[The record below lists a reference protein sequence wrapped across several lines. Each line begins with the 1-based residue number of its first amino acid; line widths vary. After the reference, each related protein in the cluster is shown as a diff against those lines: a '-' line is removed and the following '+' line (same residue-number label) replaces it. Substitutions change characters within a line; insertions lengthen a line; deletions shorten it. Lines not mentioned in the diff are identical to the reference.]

1 MFKSLVFC
9 LAMLPSFT
17 GSAQT
22 SSNHFV
28 ELSYAGTDYNS
39 ISYGTQNAWNSGFGI
54 TVNRSL
60 TRIVSFEMAYHNA
73 WINETIQH
81 VNYRL
86 IAHWTAL
93 HLGIGK
99 DFENCSLRL
108 LIGPSFGTRGVGAD
122 VGTRF
127 TYQLTNHLAI
137 HVSQFFSG
145 FTGSGIAVDSGTYP
159 EPLSAYFFFNANLG
173 LAWHFNAK

>member
-1 MFKSLVFC
+1 MLKPLVFS
-9 LAMLPSFT
+9 LMVLHTFS
-17 GSAQT
+17 GSSQT
-22 SSNHFV
+22 NYNHFV
-28 ELSYAGTDYNS
+28 ELTYAGTDYNS
-39 ISYGTQNAWNSGFGI
+39 ICHGTQNAWNSGFGI

-73 WINETIQH
+73 WINETIQN

-93 HLGIGK
+93 HLCFGK

-122 VGTRF
+122 LGTRF
-127 TYQLTNHLAI
+127 TR
-137 HVSQFFSG
+137 
-145 FTGSGIAVDSGTYP
+145 SGIAVDSGTYP
-159 EPLSAYFFFNANLG
+159 EPLSAYLFFNANLG